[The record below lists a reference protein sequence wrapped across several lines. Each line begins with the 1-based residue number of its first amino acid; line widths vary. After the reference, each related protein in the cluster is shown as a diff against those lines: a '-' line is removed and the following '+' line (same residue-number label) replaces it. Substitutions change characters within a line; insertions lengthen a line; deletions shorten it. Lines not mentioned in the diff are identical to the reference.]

1 MRHTQWAAFVY
12 PEAMSE
18 LALNEIIA
26 HRWSPRSFLPR
37 PIEPEKVR
45 AIFEAARWSASCNN
59 EQPWRFVIATRD
71 HPVEFA
77 RLLGVLVEKNQAW
90 AKNAGLLGITTGKRT
105 FTFNGSPNRFNMHDA
120 GMALKSIML
129 QSTAMGLQAHGMGGF
144 DAGRARTEFA
154 IPDDFEV
161 GAAFAVGYVDGPFD
175 PPAGRTR
182 LPLDAQVFAGT
193 WGAPAR
199 IE

>member
-1 MRHTQWAAFVY
+1 
-12 PEAMSE
+12 MSE
-18 LALNEIIA
+18 FALNEIIA

-45 AIFEAARWSASCNN
+45 AIFDAARWSASCNN
-59 EQPWRFVIATRD
+59 EQPWRFMIATRD
-71 HPVEFA
+71 NPVEFA
-77 RLLGVLVEKNQAW
+77 RLLGLLVEKNQAW

-105 FTFNGSPNRFNMHDA
+105 FSYNGSPNRFNTHDA

-129 QSTAMGLQAHGMGGF
+129 QSTSMGLQAHGMGGF
-144 DAGRARTEFA
+144 DAGRARAEFA

-161 GAAFAVGYVDGPFD
+161 GAAFAVGYVEGPFD

-182 LPLDAQVFAGT
+182 HSPEAQVFTGT
-193 WGAPAR
+193 WGTPAR
-199 IE
+199 IG

>member
-1 MRHTQWAAFVY
+1 VGGIY

-18 LALNEIIA
+18 LALAEIIA

-37 PIEPEKVR
+37 SIEPEKVR
-45 AIFEAARWSASCNN
+45 AIFEAAQWSASCNN
-59 EQPWRFVIATRD
+59 EQPWRFMIATRD
-71 HPVEFA
+71 NPVEFA
-77 RLLGVLVEKNQAW
+77 RLLGLLVEKNQAW

-105 FTFNGSPNRFNMHDA
+105 FTYNGSPNRFNMHDA
-120 GMALKSIML
+120 GMALENIML
-129 QSTAMGLQAHGMGGF
+129 QSTSMGLQAHGMGGF
-144 DAGRARTEFA
+144 DAGRARAEFA

-182 LPLDAQVFAGT
+182 HSLEAQVFTGT
-193 WGAPAR
+193 WGTAAR
-199 IE
+199 IG